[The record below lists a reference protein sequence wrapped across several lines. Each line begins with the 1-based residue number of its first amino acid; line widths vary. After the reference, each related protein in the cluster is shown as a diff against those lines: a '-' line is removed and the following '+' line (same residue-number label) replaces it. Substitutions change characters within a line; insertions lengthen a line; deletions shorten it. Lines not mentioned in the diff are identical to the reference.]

1 MKTCLTRL
9 QDSAEHLSEQ
19 ARQSDVLA
27 HKSSSG
33 LERQRVETEQ
43 VAAAVN
49 QMAATTQEV
58 ANHVQR
64 TADATQEANRLT
76 SQGRQ
81 IAGETRDAIERLSAA
96 AVSYTHLRAHET
108 S

>member
-1 MKTCLTRL
+1 M
-9 QDSAEHLSEQ
+9 
-19 ARQSDVLA
+19 
-27 HKSSSG
+27 
-33 LERQRVETEQ
+33 ETEQ

-81 IAGETRDAIERLSAA
+81 IAGETREAIERLSQRWAKPVRRLPNWPRTA
-96 AVSYTHLRAHET
+96 TRLVAWSM
-108 S
+108 